1 MSAPTL
7 ALPPAGG
14 TGGGLEARPGRR
26 SSTKSEQGILPLAAT
41 LAVAAAIAVMG
52 GLVGA
57 YLALKAATGT
67 WPPEGTEF
75 DRYTATTLVITVLM
89 AMVTVEWAAYGIR
102 KAFRGQSLF
111 GFAITGGLGIA
122 HLNGLAYLVSRF
134 AFGAGDSPYAT
145 VVYAL
150 CAVAFLVGFLAVAA
164 VVLTGLRAAGH
175 QLGTDNYALM
185 RATAILWHAA
195 AIAWIV
201 AYYTIYVTK

>member
-1 MSAPTL
+1 MTAPTL

-14 TGGGLEARPGRR
+14 TGGGVEARR
-26 SSTKSEQGILPLAAT
+26 GILPLAAT
-41 LAVAAAIAVMG
+41 LAGAGAIAVIG

-57 YLALKAATGT
+57 YLSLKAATGT

-111 GFAITGGLGIA
+111 GFAITAGLGIA

-134 AFGAGDSPYAT
+134 SFGAGDSPYAT

-164 VVLTGLRAAGH
+164 VVLTGLRAVGH

-185 RATAILWHAA
+185 RATAILWHTA
-195 AIAWIV
+195 AIVWIV
-201 AYYTIYVTK
+201 AYYTIYITK

>member
-1 MSAPTL
+1 MTATTATL

-14 TGGGLEARPGRR
+14 TGGGVEARR
-26 SSTKSEQGILPLAAT
+26 GILPLAAT
-41 LAVAAAIAVMG
+41 LTATGALAVMG

-57 YLALKAATGT
+57 YLSLKAATGT

-75 DRYTATTLVITVLM
+75 DRYTATTLMITVLM

-111 GFAITGGLGIA
+111 GFAITAGLGIA
-122 HLNGLAYLVSRF
+122 HVNGLAYLVRRF
-134 AFGAGDSPYAT
+134 SFDAGSSPYAT

-150 CAVAFLVGFLAVAA
+150 CAMAFLVGFLAVAA

-201 AYYTIYVTK
+201 AYYTIYITK